1 MLEASCTHPPVSG
14 LCFQEILVRKLCCA
28 ECQDC
33 GGGRSWFLLA
43 WKVQQGLKKKKKK
56 SAEECASHNLQACSL
71 WFWEHLAALGYFQSK
86 GRHITLPPQSGE
98 KPECFSLCNTLSFTF
113 LFSDQNKHLA
123 KFSSSVAGFCLLGV
137 PKPFG

>member
-1 MLEASCTHPPVSG
+1 MHPPPCLRSVFPGNPGEEIVLCRVPG
-14 LCFQEILVRKLCCA
+14 LWRGKELV
-28 ECQDC
+28 
-33 GGGRSWFLLA
+33 LA
-43 WKVQQGLKKKKKK
+43 CLESTARIKKKKKK

-98 KPECFSLCNTLSFTF
+98 KPECFSLCNTLYFTF

-123 KFSSSVAGFCLLGV
+123 KFSSVAGFCLLGV